1 MSIIN
6 IRFNFINC
14 APTFIKFPQKLPKSH
29 ETGRLNVD
37 YIPDPHLT
45 QAGVRDQAFKADLGV
60 NELTPR

>member
-37 YIPDPHLT
+37 YIPDPHLA